1 MSKPLRTA
9 ILGCG
14 HFAARHA
21 DILVNLPDIEL
32 VAFCNHTPEKAE
44 QYNRQYAAGKGEV
57 FTDHQAMFDHM
68 DLDLVYINLP
78 PFAHTDQ
85 VMAAAAH
92 GVHVFIEKPI
102 ALQSAQAWRMVEA
115 VETAGV
121 KSQVGFMFRF
131 GAAVEHLKQALAS
144 GEAGAPTMMLGR
156 YFCNSLH
163 SWWWRQR
170 DKAGG
175 QIVEQAIHL
184 FDVMRYLLGEPR
196 TVYATW
202 ANLLHRD
209 VPDYTVEDVS
219 STVVTFANGAIGTIA
234 ATNTAI
240 PGRWLESYWVVTQRL
255 TAEFQNSNHAT
266 FVWTDRPGEVSLSVA
281 AQTNTYLNET
291 LDLLAA
297 IRDDR
302 PTRTP
307 MREGALSLDLVLA
320 AARSAEAGQPVAL
333 VAR

>member
-102 ALQSAQAWRMVEA
+102 AL
-115 VETAGV
+115 
-121 KSQVGFMFRF
+121 
-131 GAAVEHLKQALAS
+131 
-144 GEAGAPTMMLGR
+144 
-156 YFCNSLH
+156 
-163 SWWWRQR
+163 
-170 DKAGG
+170 
-175 QIVEQAIHL
+175 
-184 FDVMRYLLGEPR
+184 
-196 TVYATW
+196 
-202 ANLLHRD
+202 
-209 VPDYTVEDVS
+209 
-219 STVVTFANGAIGTIA
+219 
-234 ATNTAI
+234 
-240 PGRWLESYWVVTQRL
+240 
-255 TAEFQNSNHAT
+255 
-266 FVWTDRPGEVSLSVA
+266 
-281 AQTNTYLNET
+281 
-291 LDLLAA
+291 
-297 IRDDR
+297 
-302 PTRTP
+302 
-307 MREGALSLDLVLA
+307 
-320 AARSAEAGQPVAL
+320 
-333 VAR
+333 